1 MATRDMSGD
10 EMATSESGVIALSDA
25 VRSRSSRRMRLQTL
39 VRLRWLAV
47 AGQTATVVIVA
58 LVLQFPLPLM
68 EAAIL
73 IAALAV
79 ANLTLSAWFPATHR
93 LGPRSVI
100 ALLGFDL
107 LQMAS
112 LLFITGGLANPFAPL
127 ICVPVIISFASQ
139 PLRHSI
145 MLIVFALICTTTIA
159 FSPFD
164 VPWYAGQTLETQ
176 PVMQIGVW
184 CAIASMMMFAAFYA
198 YRVSSEAA
206 LLADAL
212 AATEL
217 VLEREKHLSQLDGLA
232 AAAAHELG
240 TPLATISVVAKEMLR
255 DLREDDRFREDVL
268 LLRSQSERCRDILR
282 RLTSLSTES
291 EEHMRRLPLS
301 SLIEEV
307 IAPHRQF
314 GIDVEIIEKSD
325 IAGEPVG
332 NRNPAILYGLG
343 NLVENA
349 VDYAREKVTV
359 TTEHTA
365 SRVTITIEDDGPGY
379 APDILAHIGEPYM
392 TTRSREDES
401 AGGLG
406 LGLFIAKTLL
416 ERSGASL
423 KFGNRDAGKAGARI
437 RIEWPRS
444 LMDRPAI
451 K

>member
-1 MATRDMSGD
+1 MVATEDRG
-10 EMATSESGVIALSDA
+10 ALLRHAQFGS
-25 VRSRSSRRMRLQTL
+25 SSRHMRLQTL

-58 LVLQFPLPLM
+58 FLLRFPLPLM

-73 IAALAV
+73 IAALAA
-79 ANLTLSAWFPATHR
+79 ANLMLSTWFPTTHR
-93 LGPRSVI
+93 LGPHSAA

-139 PLRHSI
+139 PIRHSVL
-145 MLIVFALICTTTIA
+145 LILFALICTTVLA
-159 FSPFD
+159 LSPYD
-164 VPWYAGQTLETQ
+164 VPWYPGEMLRIQ
-176 PVMQIGVW
+176 PVMQLGVW
-184 CAIASMMMFAAFYA
+184 CSIASMMSFAAFYA
-198 YRVSSEAA
+198 YKVSHEAT

-240 TPLATISVVAKEMLR
+240 TPLATISVVAKEMERELR
-255 DLREDDRFREDVL
+255 GDDRFREDVQ

-282 RLTSLSTES
+282 RLTSLSTDS
-291 EEHMRRLPLS
+291 EEHLSRLPLS

-307 IAPHRQF
+307 IAPHREF
-314 GIDVEIIEKSD
+314 GIEIEVVEL
-325 IAGEPVG
+325 GERGSEPIG
-332 NRNPAILYGLG
+332 NRNAGVLYGLG
-343 NLVENA
+343 NLIENA
-349 VDYAREKVTV
+349 VDYAKDKVTV
-359 TTEHTA
+359 TVAHGPA
-365 SRVTITIEDDGPGY
+365 RVGITIEDDGPGY
-379 APDILAHIGEPYM
+379 APDILSRIGEPYM
-392 TTRSREDES
+392 TTRPSES
-401 AGGLG
+401 ERAGGLG

-416 ERSGASL
+416 ERSGAAIR
-423 KFGNRDAGKAGARI
+423 FGNRAGGEPGARI
-437 RIEWPRS
+437 DVEWPRWA
-444 LMDRPAI
+444 METDKR